1 MLEKIRAYV
10 NGLSYEDYETEEDMI
25 DTATCDMIEN
35 ADEYDYIMLLVKT
48 ALIDRENAERAA
60 I

>member
-10 NGLSYEDYETEEDMI
+10 NSLDYADYESEEDMI
-25 DTATCDMIEN
+25 DTVTCDMIES
-35 ADEYDYIMLLVKT
+35 ADEYDYIVMLVKK
-48 ALIDRENAERAA
+48 ALLERENTERAA